1 MGKIMVVGQ
10 AEHEYPPDICRIY
23 LDIEITR
30 KTASEASNVC
40 IERCEQ
46 LLKKLKEEL
55 GIDPSSIEQYSD
67 EIRRESDYDT
77 NEINYESKKALCLYI
92 PTNMR
97 SVNTIRSI
105 IGKGFEDVS
114 FSTEYMVSNEA
125 ELSKKLLKEAI
136 VDSRTRAELL
146 AESMGLKVSGIDSAN
161 LSGQEDVYDLTR
173 ESNRVFACCNKD
185 VLRRQALSDQLKPE
199 LIKIN
204 SEVKIVWLVE

>member
-10 AEHEYPPDICRIY
+10 AEHECPPDICRIY

-40 IERCEQ
+40 TERCEQ

-55 GIDPSSIEQYSD
+55 GIEPSAIEQYSD

-136 VDSRTRAELL
+136 VDSRDRAELL
-146 AESMGLKVSGIDSAN
+146 AESMGLKVSGVDSAN
-161 LSGQEDVYDLTR
+161 LSGQGDVYDLTR
-173 ESNRVFACCNKD
+173 ESNKVFACCNKD